1 MLCYTTRRSCT
12 LVTSCCHCFA
22 PLAAVSCRLLQF
34 NFNVYLSDLKR
45 CSWCD
50 NCFLPFSFLRASIGK
65 KCRCFPSQQQQQR
78 HSIINVV
85 RNCEQKKNMCVF
97 SFKEIYIGKMTW
109 RSRFKTYFL
118 DTIHIFSYFNAA
130 FTIVKLLVWCRFTD
144 KHIYWDHF
152 TRRKCLFIFFE
163 ISSSFFRI
171 IYGKILIKINRQRIP
186 F

>member
-1 MLCYTTRRSCT
+1 MCCCATQRGVHVHWLHHVVTVLHHWRPF
-12 LVTSCCHCFA
+12 LV
-22 PLAAVSCRLLQF
+22 VLLQF
-34 NFNVYLSDLKR
+34 NLNVYLSDLKR

-50 NCFLPFSFLRASIGK
+50 NCFLPFSFLRATIGK

-85 RNCEQKKNMCVF
+85 RNCERKKNMCVF

-130 FTIVKLLVWCRFTD
+130 FTIVKLLSWCRFTD
-144 KHIYWDHF
+144 KPYILRSLHASQMPFYFLWN
-152 TRRKCLFIFFE
+152 FFVYF
-163 ISSSFFRI
+163 SNH
-171 IYGKILIKINRQRIP
+171 LWQDTN
-186 F
+186 